1 MNWFYRSLLNH
12 VWIWAQAT
20 KQKTHWPHVSHFT
33 VLRPEVEAEVN
44 VADRCRRFCR
54 QLTQIR
60 WTIYWGRTKQSHQVQ
75 SISCWKAVS
84 VIATER
90 SVPRFAYKPVSVLPF
105 YIWVQTPSVIVSIN
119 FSKMELKIKDNKFVS
134 VNSGKGK
141 KKQTTF
147 CGHHRLVLQNPVTTG
162 ITSDSMTD
170 CYQQTLSRLL
180 PSGFW
185 RNVTGGYPVC
195 QR

>member
-1 MNWFYRSLLNH
+1 M
-12 VWIWAQAT
+12 WAISQSYVLRW
-20 KQKTHWPHVSHFT
+20 KQKWMWRTGAGDSAGSW
-33 VLRPEVEAEVN
+33 LRSDEQSTEAEQSK
-44 VADRCRRFCR
+44 A
-54 QLTQIR
+54 IR
-60 WTIYWGRTKQSHQVQ
+60 LKA
-75 SISCWKAVS
+75 ISCWKAVS

-90 SVPRFAYKPVSVLPF
+90 SVPRFAYKPVSVLLF

-141 KKQTTF
+141 KNKQTTF
-147 CGHHRLVLQNPVTTG
+147 CGHHRLVLQNPVSTG

>member
-1 MNWFYRSLLNH
+1 MSGSGPKL
-12 VWIWAQAT
+12 QS
-20 KQKTHWPHVSHFT
+20 KKPHWPHVSHFT

-44 VADRCRRFCR
+44 VADRCRRLCR

-60 WTIYWGRTKQSHQVQ
+60 WTIYWGRTKQSHQAQ

-90 SVPRFAYKPVSVLPF
+90 SVPRFAYKPVSVLLF

-134 VNSGKGK
+134 V
-141 KKQTTF
+141 KQTNNLLWSPPPRITKS
-147 CGHHRLVLQNPVTTG
+147 CQHRHHFWLH
-162 ITSDSMTD
+162 DW
-170 CYQQTLSRLL
+170 L
-180 PSGFW
+180 PSADTLAFA
-185 RNVTGGYPVC
+185 PVWFLKEC
-195 QR
+195 DRRISCLSAVEASQTKLWQL